1 MYSESLG
8 MSKFVMSQQVN
19 AAKMIVAKYS
29 RFRIMP
35 RDRTARVIDARQILY
50 WYIFLNLLLL

>member
-50 WYIFLNLLLL
+50 